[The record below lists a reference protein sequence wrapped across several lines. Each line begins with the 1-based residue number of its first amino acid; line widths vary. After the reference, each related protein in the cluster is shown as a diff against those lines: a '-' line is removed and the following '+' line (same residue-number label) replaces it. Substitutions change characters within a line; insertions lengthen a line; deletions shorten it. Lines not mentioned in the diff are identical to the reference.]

1 MSARFTS
8 FITALTV
15 FAGIIVTLFIP
26 NPPKALTE
34 SELYELEDVFTPE
47 ECADVIYAVESNALS
62 SAELNAAICLQGLV
76 NKDKPCMYIVQN
88 GAYRDYLREFEKS
101 GKTIITCNEAGEKWN
116 FPRLIEEFRGYITD
130 GGYTLYSPSE
140 FAEGQNVA
148 FNYATAKGWLAVP
161 ESLKE
166 TVEAA
171 GLTMKLDLTADE
183 YDYAFQYR
191 HFKALRKYF
200 KKGVIIHVKQAQ
212 RGLRDFAVSRG
223 YYICYSENTFEGY
236 VFLSRIL
243 CFSGKNT
250 FVLGWCEIE
259 GDTVIFLSLFGSK
272 IIPSDHSLNNSYI
285 SNTGSVILKQAHPSA
300 PEADPDKHYVA
311 IEMSDGDNSQWI
323 QNGFAAYYEK
333 ISAEL
338 DFPMSWTFP
347 LIQREFSPVSA
358 KTAYDAAG
366 EYNSFI
372 GGVSGIGYIN
382 PTIFRTSA
390 LSRFTEQTAS
400 AALKSDI
407 NVISILDEPPSDF
420 LLPSFKKK
428 LRYYSRFDN
437 IQGGILM
444 LNYDRY
450 SAGKGMVLF
459 SDGKPFL
466 SVRLSLWYPEG
477 EGSAVPDEWVI
488 EQANII
494 NSLPADIHSINGYTL
509 VNVHP
514 WTINTR
520 HLALFASRL
529 DDHIELVSVEQLLG
543 MIAQNCPHKD
553 ASPTI
558 IAE

>member
-1 MSARFTS
+1 MSVRLTS

-15 FAGIIVTLFIP
+15 FAGIVIALFIP
-26 NPPKALTE
+26 YPPKTPTE
-34 SELYELEDVFTPE
+34 KELYEYEDVFTAK
-47 ECADVIYAVESNALS
+47 ECADEIYAVESSSLS
-62 SAELNAAICLQGLV
+62 SAELDAAICLQGLV
-76 NKDKPCMYIVQN
+76 NKDKPCFYIVYN
-88 GAYRDYLREFEKS
+88 GSYRDYLNEFEKS
-101 GKTIITCNEAGEKWN
+101 GKTIITCDESGEKWN
-116 FPRLIEEFRGYITD
+116 FTRLIDRFRDYITD

-161 ESLKE
+161 ESLRDS
-166 TVEAA
+166 VEAS

-183 YDYAFQYR
+183 YDYAFQYK
-191 HFKALRKYF
+191 HFITLRKYF
-200 KKGVIIHVKQAQ
+200 NKGVIIHVKQAQ

-236 VFLSRIL
+236 LFLSPIL
-243 CFSGKNT
+243 YFSGKNT

-259 GDTVIFLSLFGSK
+259 GDTVLFLSLFGSK

-285 SNTGSVILKQAHPSA
+285 SSTESIILKQAHPAA
-300 PEADPDKHYVA
+300 PEPNSEKHYVA

-323 QNGFAAYYEK
+323 QNGFGAYYEK
-333 ISAEL
+333 ITSGL

-358 KTAYDAAG
+358 KMAYDAAD
-366 EYNSFI
+366 EFNSFI

-390 LSRFTEQTAS
+390 LSCFTDQTAA

-407 NVISILDEPPSDF
+407 NIISILDEPPSGF
-420 LLPSFKKK
+420 LMPSFKKK
-428 LRYYSRFDN
+428 LAYYSRYDN
-437 IQGGILM
+437 ILGGILM

-459 SDGKPFL
+459 SNDKPFL

-477 EGSAVPDEWVI
+477 EGSVVPDEWII
-488 EQANII
+488 EQAESI
-494 NSLPADIHSINGYTL
+494 NSFPADIHSINGYTL

-520 HLALFASRL
+520 HLELFASLL
-529 DDHIELVSVEQLLG
+529 DDHIELVSVEQLLS

-553 ASPTI
+553 ASPI
-558 IAE
+558 PAD